1 MIKTDKV
8 LSYIGKLVKE
18 AEALED
24 GSPKIHG
31 VLARAKEFIRVHIGD
46 ESEFYTSILFL
57 DEKDPNRQAFIYI
70 LRSFQ
75 EYIEDGFSVD
85 FTPLQKAEQNVVS
98 DFLDQARVLLQDKKV
113 HPAAACV
120 LIGATLEEFLRNW
133 VERESIKLG
142 NRKPGISNYS
152 SLLASKNL
160 ITKQD
165 NKDILA
171 WSGLRNEAAHGNW
184 VQISDRERA
193 KIMLE
198 GVNLFLRKYG
208 LKDESP

>member
-1 MIKTDKV
+1 MLKTDKV
-8 LSYIGKLVKE
+8 LSYIGKLAQE
-18 AEALED
+18 AEHIED

-57 DEKDPNRQAFIYI
+57 DEKNPDRQAFISI

-75 EYIEDGFSVD
+75 EYIEDGFSID

-142 NRKPGISNYS
+142 PRKPGIANFSQLLSN
-152 SLLASKNL
+152 KKL

-165 NKDILA
+165 SKDILA

-184 VQISDRERA
+184 DQISDRERA

-208 LKDESP
+208 IVEETP